1 MPSAGKGSTTSNS
14 PAVEAWLRLVVVSA
28 VILGAA
34 VIAKLVDM
42 RMARRE
48 LPPEAVTRYRVLRR
62 SLMGA
67 IIFVGVVSA
76 LFVIPQVRAVAGG
89 LLASSAIVGLVIGL
103 AAQRTLSNFVAGVM
117 IGLSQ
122 PIRLGDRVAVPEGE
136 GVVEEIGLVYTRIR
150 QDDRTRLVIPNDR
163 LASDTIKNAT
173 IVSRE
178 RLAEITVPVPRDK
191 DLQAVVDLLR
201 QVAAPTELLVTGL
214 DGDAIVTLRAWADD
228 EASARQLESDLRIR
242 VQSALREADIYAA

>member
-1 MPSAGKGSTTSNS
+1 
-14 PAVEAWLRLVVVSA
+14 VEAWAVRLVVVIA

-34 VIAKLVDM
+34 IIAKLVDM

-67 IIFVGVVSA
+67 IIFVGVISA
-76 LFVIPQVRAVAGG
+76 LFVIPQVRAVASG

-122 PIRLGDRVAVPEGE
+122 PIRLGDRVTVADGE
-136 GVVEEIGLVYTRIR
+136 GIVEEIGLVYTRIK

-178 RLAEITVPVPRDK
+178 RLAEITVPVPREK
-191 DLQAVVDLLR
+191 DLQTVVDLLR
-201 QVAAPTELLVTGL
+201 DLAEPTELLVTGL
-214 DGDAIVTLRAWADD
+214 DGDAVITLRAWADD
-228 EASARQLESDLRIR
+228 EPSARQLESDLRLR
-242 VQSALREADIYAA
+242 VVGALREAGVYAAA

>member
-1 MPSAGKGSTTSNS
+1 
-14 PAVEAWLRLVVVSA
+14 VEAWERLVVVCA

-34 VIAKLVDM
+34 VVAKLVDL

-76 LFVIPQVRAVAGG
+76 LLVIPQVQAIAGG
-89 LLASSAIVGLVIGL
+89 LLASSAILGLVIGL

-122 PIRLGDRVAVPEGE
+122 PIRIGDRVGVPEGE

-201 QVAAPTELLVTGL
+201 DVAEPSELLVTGL
-214 DGDAIVTLRAWADD
+214 DGDAVITLRAWADD
-228 EASARQLESDLRIR
+228 ESSARQLESDLRIR
-242 VQSALREADIYAA
+242 VQGALRNADIYAG

>member
-1 MPSAGKGSTTSNS
+1 
-14 PAVEAWLRLVVVSA
+14 VEPWERLVVVCA
-28 VILGAA
+28 VILAAA

-48 LPPEAVTRYRVLRR
+48 LPPEAATRYRVLRR

-67 IIFVGVVSA
+67 IIFVGVITA

-122 PIRLGDRVAVPEGE
+122 PIRLGDRVGVPEGE

-228 EASARQLESDLRIR
+228 EVSARQLESDLRIR
-242 VQSALREADIYAA
+242 VQSALREADIYAV